1 LPAHNYETVLVEID
15 DAGVATLTL
24 NRPDRLNAFNL
35 TMDRE
40 FHAALWAL
48 DADEGVRAIIVT
60 GAGRAFCSGIDLERG
75 AGTFDAEY
83 HAEHDATLGVDADS
97 LANREAFGRMVTPII
112 GAINGAAI
120 GAGLTVPL
128 LFDVNF
134 VAEDAK
140 LAFVFTRRAMA
151 PDAGATWFLPR
162 LVGLPRAMDLLLS
175 GRTFSGRD
183 AAAMGMVAAAV
194 PTDQVLATA
203 QAYARDLAE
212 NTAPMSVAVTKRLI
226 NRFLEQGERDAAIA
240 QETKVIWWLGE
251 QPDAVEGV
259 MSFLEKRRPE
269 WKGSKHVDLPP
280 DIAL

>member
-1 LPAHNYETVLVEID
+1 MRAETYETILVETD
-15 DAGVATLTL
+15 ELGVATVTL

-40 FHAALWAL
+40 FHAALWSL
-48 DADEGVRAIIVT
+48 DSDESVRAIVVT

-75 AGTFDAEY
+75 AGTFDAQY
-83 HAEHDATLGVDADS
+83 HAEHDATLGVDSDS
-97 LANREAFGRMVTPII
+97 LAGREAFGRMVTPII

-140 LAFVFTRRAMA
+140 LSFVFTRRAMA

-162 LVGLPRAMDLLLS
+162 LVGVPRAMDLLLS
-175 GRTFSGRD
+175 GRTFTGRYAAEIGLVAGALPAADVLD
-183 AAAMGMVAAAV
+183 AA
-194 PTDQVLATA
+194 L
-203 QAYARDLAE
+203 AYARDIAE
-212 NTAPMSVAVTKRLI
+212 NTAPMSIAVTKRMI
-226 NRFLEQGERDAAIA
+226 NRFLEQGDRDAAIA

-251 QPDAVEGV
+251 QPDVIEGV
-259 MSFLEKRRPE
+259 MSFLEKRTPA
-269 WKGSKHVDLPP
+269 WKGNKHADLPP
-280 DIAL
+280 DIAP